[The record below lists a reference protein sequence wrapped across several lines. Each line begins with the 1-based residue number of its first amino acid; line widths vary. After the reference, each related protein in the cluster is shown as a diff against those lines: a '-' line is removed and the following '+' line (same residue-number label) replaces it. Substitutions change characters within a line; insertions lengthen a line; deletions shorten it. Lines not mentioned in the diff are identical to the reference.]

1 MNESLALADF
11 ASWGYSLTAVVY
23 AGFALYLYA
32 AWRGA
37 VVGGYL
43 LLAVCLSC
51 IWALSCVWYAQTQTL
66 HLEDASESAYL
77 WMLTVAVDVLCGGSW
92 FAFLL
97 VLLRPLLAEHW
108 CRLRNVTII
117 VLGLQAVGVLLFV
130 GIDWFRNELDIIFI
144 GHDLLPNDW
153 AATVKNFA
161 NKYLILGG
169 SLSGAILGLVLI
181 EQLYRSI
188 SQDVRWLL
196 KPICMGLGA
205 VYIFELYLFA
215 DAFLFGHPSPVI
227 WIVRGPAHALVVPLL
242 AISAARNPSWSLRI
256 SLSHSAV
263 FHTAALGLCGGYL
276 IAVAVIGWYVRKYND
291 EWGQALQLILL
302 FAALVLLTV
311 FMSSPAQRAKLRV
324 FLNKHLFL
332 YRYDYRIE
340 WLRFT
345 RSLSTANGQID
356 LAQAVISALAN
367 LVESPAG
374 VLWLRTGVGRT
385 GDYAVYARFNHSAP
399 DVSEPADSALLNF
412 MLTQEWIINLEEYRR
427 NPSSYS
433 GLIFPDW
440 LAKYFPDAWLLI
452 PLIGGTG
459 VIGFVLLSA
468 PRTRFE
474 VNWEVRDLLKT
485 AQHQAASDLER
496 MLVIEDL
503 LEARKF
509 ESFTRMSAFVVHD
522 LKNLVAQL
530 SLMLRNAERH
540 KDNPEFQADMLE
552 TVAHVEAKMRRL
564 MAQLQEKRSID
575 PARAIN
581 LAQALEKVRFAKRD
595 ARPVVQLDISPEA
608 HAFMVLAH
616 SERLERVIGHIVQ
629 NAVEAT
635 SENGSVNVTLVRVG
649 KERAR
654 IVVEDTGCGM
664 SQNFIRAHLSRP
676 FETTKTGG
684 MGIGVFETRQ
694 YIRELGGEVLYEST
708 EGVGTRVV
716 IELPAQMRPDVE
728 QKEGLATGNE

>member
-1 MNESLALADF
+1 MNESVALTDF
-11 ASWGYSLTAVVY
+11 ASWGYSLTAFVY

-43 LLAVCLSC
+43 LAAVCLSC
-51 IWALSCVWYAQTQTL
+51 VWALSCVWFAQTQAL
-66 HLEDASESAYL
+66 HTKDAPESVYL
-77 WMLTVAVDVLCGGSW
+77 WMLTVCMDVLRGGGG

-97 VLLRPLLAEHW
+97 VLLRSLLAENLH
-108 CRLRNVTII
+108 RLRNVAITVIVVQTI
-117 VLGLQAVGVLLFV
+117 GALLFI
-130 GIDWFRNELDIIFI
+130 GIDFFQNELDLIFI
-144 GHDLLPNDW
+144 GHDLLSNDW
-153 AATVKNFA
+153 AATTRNFA
-161 NKYLILGG
+161 NKYMILGG

-188 SQDVRWLL
+188 AQDVRGLL

-256 SLSHSAV
+256 SLSRSAV

-302 FAALVLLTV
+302 FAALVLMTV
-311 FMSSPAQRAKLRV
+311 FMASPAQRAKLRV

-345 RSLSTANGQID
+345 RALSSANNQIN

-367 LVESPAG
+367 LVESPSG
-374 VLWLRTGVGRT
+374 VLWLRTGAGRT
-385 GDYAVYARFNHSAP
+385 GDYAVYARMNHSAP
-399 DVSEPADSALLNF
+399 DVSEPADSSLLNF
-412 MLTQEWIINLEEYRR
+412 MRTQEWIINLEEYRR
-427 NPSSYS
+427 NAAAYS
-433 GLIFPDW
+433 GMRLPDW

-459 VIGFVLLSA
+459 MIGFVLLSA
-468 PRTRFE
+468 PRMRFE

-496 MLVIEDL
+496 MRVSEDL

-530 SLMLRNAERH
+530 TLMLRNAERH

-552 TVAHVEAKMRRL
+552 TVAHVEAKMRSL
-564 MAQLQEKRSID
+564 MVQLQEKRSID
-575 PARAIN
+575 PPRAIN
-581 LAQALEKVRFAKRD
+581 LAQTLENVRAARRD
-595 ARPVVQLDISPEA
+595 ARPGVRLDIPPETRA
-608 HAFMVLAH
+608 VMVLAH
-616 SERLERVIGHIVQ
+616 AERLERGIGHVVQ
-629 NAVEAT
+629 NAIEAT
-635 SENGSVNVTLVRVG
+635 PENGRGNVTLAGVSNGRV
-649 KERAR
+649 R
-654 IVVEDTGCGM
+654 IVVLDTGCGM
-664 SQNFIRAHLSRP
+664 SKNFIREHLSRP
-676 FETTKTGG
+676 FESTKASG

-694 YIRELGGEVLYEST
+694 YIRELGGEVFYEST
-708 EGVGTRVV
+708 EGVGTRVD
-716 IELPAQMRPDVE
+716 IELPAQTKPGTE
-728 QKEGLATGNE
+728 QKERPAT